1 MPPPGLQSKHKLREH
16 IILFPDHTFQ
26 DWQEDETPGWA
37 ALQYLMLKAADLFP
51 WAGRLS
57 QVFFRGSSKTGE
69 GLLWAGAHAR
79 LAGAACSMTDAGAI
93 LCCTAH
99 KLELSLQCFSRS
111 LTLQPVRLQAGVAA
125 LQWQA
130 RACLCLQPCLGME
143 AGDRLVLFQP
153 QTNCAARCAGNR
165 GIIEPYELGTYD
177 GLDVKVWDWGPDVTR
192 CGPEVVLVD

>member
-1 MPPPGLQSKHKLREH
+1 MMPPPGLQSKHKLREH

-37 ALQYLMLKAADLFP
+37 ALQYLMLKAADVFP

-99 KLELSLQCFSRS
+99 KLELSLQCCSRKLDPAASQAAGRGSCTAMAGQS
-111 LTLQPVRLQAGVAA
+111 LPLPAALPGHGSRRQAGAVPATN
-125 LQWQA
+125 Q
-130 RACLCLQPCLGME
+130 LCGSLRRQ
-143 AGDRLVLFQP
+143 
-153 QTNCAARCAGNR
+153 
-165 GIIEPYELGTYD
+165 
-177 GLDVKVWDWGPDVTR
+177 
-192 CGPEVVLVD
+192 